1 MSQRTVISSIVV
13 EAVRAACLEA
23 ALLAYEDAGAIR
35 CLRRLCVG
43 TSVAPGSNSPK
54 TVVQRIEDL

>member
-23 ALLAYEDAGAIR
+23 ALLAYEDAGAAYEGFALAR
-35 CLRRLCVG
+35 LSHPGATRRRRL
-43 TSVAPGSNSPK
+43 SSA
-54 TVVQRIEDL
+54 